1 MKCLENVKLGWSKN
15 CHNRKLKPALR
26 VTRLPPSSEDDT
38 LSYSRISLSL
48 VDYAGRSKEGVQPQ
62 EKLCGLR

>member
-1 MKCLENVKLGWSKN
+1 MKCLENLKPGWSKN

-26 VTRLPPSSEDDT
+26 FTRLPPSSEDDT
-38 LSYSRISLSL
+38 LSYGRDPLSL

-62 EKLCGLR
+62 EELCGLR